1 MRIVFI
7 GTPHFSVP
15 SLQKIHESSHEL
27 VGVIT
32 APDRKAG
39 RGMKIQYSP
48 VKDFAIQNDIPLLQP
63 TNLKDPG
70 FQEELRAWNADI
82 QVVIAF
88 RMLPESV
95 WDMPPRGTI
104 NLHASLLPDYRG
116 AAPINWAIIN
126 GETETGL
133 TTFQLV
139 NEIDKG
145 EILLQHKM
153 MIGSD
158 ENAGSLHD
166 RMMIEGA
173 DLVLKTLD
181 SLESGELT
189 AHPQDDSSARHAAP
203 KIFKEDCIIDWKKGA
218 KEIHDLVRGL
228 SPYPVARTFINDPD
242 TEKDLVLKIFRS
254 SVEAASH
261 DVPPGVFD
269 SDGKSYVRIACSD
282 GWLHVHELQLEG
294 RRRMETEEFLR
305 GYTFNK
311 S

>member
-39 RGMKIQYSP
+39 RGMKLQFSP
-48 VKDFAIQNDIPLLQP
+48 VKDFAQQNNIPILQP
-63 TNLKDPG
+63 TNLKEPS
-70 FQEELRAWNADI
+70 FQEELKAWNADI

-126 GETETGL
+126 GETESGL

-139 NEIDKG
+139 HEIDKG
-145 EILLQHKM
+145 EILMQHKM
-153 MIGSD
+153 QIGEED
-158 ENAGSLHD
+158 NAGSLHD
-166 RMMIEGA
+166 RMMQEGA
-173 DLVLKTLD
+173 DLVLETLNG
-181 SLESGELT
+181 LESGELT
-189 AHPQDDSSARHAAP
+189 AHAQDESSARHAAP
-203 KIFKEDCIIDWKKGA
+203 KIFKDDCIIDWKKTT
-218 KEIHDLVRGL
+218 KEVHDLVRGL
-228 SPYPVARTFINDPD
+228 SPYPVARTFINDKD
-242 TEKDLVLKIFRS
+242 SGKDLVLKIFRS
-254 SVEAASH
+254 SIEIADH

-269 SDGKSYVRIACSD
+269 SEDKSSVRIACGD

-305 GYTFNK
+305 GYKFNG
-311 S
+311 